1 MVLLKLPTKR
11 IWNVPGWLNGW
22 VGGWSD
28 SDIKANL
35 SWTEMKLN
43 LTTETELDNKK
54 KVLSKKFSV
63 NNIMPITQAEAVTLL
78 SLAIT

>member
-1 MVLLKLPTKR
+1 M
-11 IWNVPGWLNGW
+11 GGW
-22 VGGWSD
+22 VSGWSD

-43 LTTETELDNKK
+43 LPTETELDNKK
-54 KVLSKKFSV
+54 KVFLKKILV
-63 NNIMPITQAEAVTLL
+63 NNIMPITQAEALTLL